1 VTGPTKNLA
10 KTVAW
15 GALLI
20 GTATTVSKCA
30 PQGESSTDGVSLKDV
45 SGSIKSSTGRQTDMA
60 GWTIMTLERSTQIAR
75 SALIGDDGTYSLGN
89 IRADRPR
96 TIALLSPDHLL
107 RSILS
112 IPTSSATQINQYF
125 SATPDRF
132 PPLFERGPIVVFG
145 ELEGID
151 AVDDAIAS
159 DRGNGVPN
167 AAYGDNGY
175 GLVAGS
181 NPGGVDL
188 TGLPAVFNPDRN
200 ANGTL
205 DIFETD
211 VNNNTRPD
219 TSENYGPNF
228 FSEGLAH
235 AAVQYELSSAT
246 NGSETAQVVFSAR
259 LQSGATATDIKVN
272 GSSNLTSGATVS
284 GGSAPGAW
292 DGTLL
297 DDGTNEDGVS
307 GDGIFARRVTLGS
320 ATRLK
325 SYEVILFEP
334 RRADA
339 GANPAG
345 QPIAGAKYPVTAP
358 PVTLTAMSTPVWD
371 SVTRTINR
379 VGNPFG
385 SVTAYTWS
393 VTVFDANGKPV
404 YSSASIAGTEDSF
417 VIPDNATSSG
427 GSYTAKVTAK
437 CQEQVSGYSFFVVT
451 SPAVSL

>member
-1 VTGPTKNLA
+1 MTTRLKISALRCAAFIG
-10 KTVAW
+10 
-15 GALLI
+15 GAAALSMCTPSGDSPSDSI
-20 GTATTVSKCA
+20 
-30 PQGESSTDGVSLKDV
+30 SLKNIT
-45 SGSIKSSTGRQTDMA
+45 GSIKSSTGRQSDTA
-60 GWTIMTLERSTQIAR
+60 GWTILTLERESQVAR
-75 SALIGDDGTYSLGN
+75 SALIGDNGNYSIENL
-89 IRADRPR
+89 RADRAR

-112 IPTSSATQINQYF
+112 IPTSTPTKINQYF
-125 SATPDRF
+125 RATPEQF

-145 ELEGID
+145 ELNGID
-151 AVDDAIAS
+151 AVDDSIAS

-175 GLVAGS
+175 GLVGG
-181 NPGGVDL
+181 NPSSVVDL
-188 TGLPAVFNPDRN
+188 TGLPPVLNPDRN

-211 VNNNTRPD
+211 VDNNQRPD
-219 TSENYGPNF
+219 ASENHGPNF
-228 FSEGLAH
+228 FTEGLTY
-235 AAVQYELSSAT
+235 AAVQYELSSVT
-246 NGSETAQVVFSAR
+246 NGTETAQVVFSAR
-259 LQSGATATDIKVN
+259 LQQDATATDIKIT
-272 GSSNLTSGATVS
+272 GSTNLTSGATVT
-284 GGSAPGAW
+284 GGSSPGAW

-297 DDGTNEDGVS
+297 DDGTNEDGIA

-334 RRADA
+334 RRAD
-339 GANPAG
+339 GATLPAA
-345 QPIAGAKYPVTAP
+345 QPLAGAKYPVTVP
-358 PVTLTAMSTPVWD
+358 PLTLTAMSTPVWD

-385 SVTAYTWS
+385 SITAYTWS

-417 VIPDNATSSG
+417 VIPANATDAS
-427 GSYTAKVTAK
+427 GSYTAKITAK

-451 SPAVSL
+451 SPSVSL